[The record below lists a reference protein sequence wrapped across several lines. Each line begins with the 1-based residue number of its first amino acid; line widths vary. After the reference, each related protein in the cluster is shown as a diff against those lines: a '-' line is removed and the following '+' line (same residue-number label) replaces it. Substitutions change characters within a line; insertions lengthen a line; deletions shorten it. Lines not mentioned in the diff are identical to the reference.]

1 MIGQASPKGSFMD
14 RSPHI
19 LGAASNLL
27 GIALL
32 IITGLKLTKVADQ
45 TMADEVAMGACLCFA
60 SSCLL
65 SYLAIR
71 SPEATRTEDIAD
83 KAFLCGLGALL
94 VAVLIVAFNPPR

>member
-1 MIGQASPKGSFMD
+1 MIGSAPRKGRSMD

-45 TMADEVAMGACLCFA
+45 TIADEVAWVACLFFSA
-60 SSCLL
+60 SCLL

-71 SPEATRTEDIAD
+71 SPVPTRAEGVAD
-83 KAFLCGLGALL
+83 KAFLCGLAALL
-94 VAVLIVAFNPPR
+94 VAVLVVAFNPPR

>member
-1 MIGQASPKGSFMD
+1 MD

-32 IITGLKLTKVADQ
+32 IITGLKLSKIADK
-45 TMADEVAMGACLCFA
+45 TMADEVAVGACLFFA
-60 SSCLL
+60 VSCLL

-94 VAVLIVAFNPPR
+94 IAVLIIALNPPH

>member
-1 MIGQASPKGSFMD
+1 MD

-32 IITGLKLTKVADQ
+32 IITGLKLTKIADK
-45 TMADEVAMGACLCFA
+45 TIADEVAVGACLFFTA
-60 SSCLL
+60 SCLL

-71 SPEATRTEDIAD
+71 SPTATRTEDIAD

-94 VAVLIVAFNPPR
+94 IAVLIVAINPPR

>member
-1 MIGQASPKGSFMD
+1 MD

-32 IITGLKLTKVADQ
+32 IITGLNLTKVADK
-45 TMADEVAMGACLCFA
+45 TMADEVAWGACLLFA
-60 SSCLL
+60 SSCLF

-71 SPEATRTEDIAD
+71 SPTATRTEEIAD
-83 KAFLCGLGALL
+83 KAFLGGLAALL
-94 VAVLIVAFNPPR
+94 LAVLIVAFNPPV

>member
-1 MIGQASPKGSFMD
+1 MD

-32 IITGLKLTKVADQ
+32 IITGLNLTKVADQ
-45 TMADEVAMGACLCFA
+45 TMADEVAWVACLLFA
-60 SSCLL
+60 ASCLL

-71 SPEATRTEDIAD
+71 SPEAVRAEAAAD
-83 KAFLCGLGALL
+83 KAFLGGLAALL
-94 VAVLIVAFNPPR
+94 LAVMILAFSPLR